1 MEITI
6 MIDFTN
12 RETLVTI
19 KTALIR
25 ALNSFDNDIGQVKM
39 IGLYE
44 KITTEQAAAKL
55 AILTKSR
62 ENMTAIYNEIDNA
75 IDAAGHI

>member
-1 MEITI
+1 